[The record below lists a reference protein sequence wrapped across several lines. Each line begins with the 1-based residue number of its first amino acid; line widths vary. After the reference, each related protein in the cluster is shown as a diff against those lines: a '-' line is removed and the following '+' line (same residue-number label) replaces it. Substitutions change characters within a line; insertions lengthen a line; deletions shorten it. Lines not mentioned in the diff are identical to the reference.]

1 MEKSVKTDFEAK
13 SLNYDDVQRSLYIPS
28 NYISSS
34 LCQEAETLSYLKASN
49 DDIIIESPPRSLIIP
64 SMYNMIS
71 QETEAKDSYM
81 PPTRPR
87 EIGSPSITIHHQ
99 IQHQNEPTSPHI
111 DLQEDFDCVEQS
123 LYHTCLI
130 LLDSICFLIIW
141 RLSIV

>member
-13 SLNYDDVQRSLYIPS
+13 SLNYDDVQRSLYNHS

-34 LCQEAETLSYLKASN
+34 LCQESETLSYLKAS
-49 DDIIIESPPRSLIIP
+49 DDIIIESSARSAIIP
-64 SMYNMIS
+64 STCNMIS

-99 IQHQNEPTSPHI
+99 IQHQNEPISPHI

-123 LYHTCLI
+123 WYHTCLI
-130 LLDSICFLIIW
+130 SLDSICFLIIW